1 MGIIKNKEKSLTR
14 VIAKQFLMIIIEEI
28 LLIIIFLMINASL
41 VGRGIIQYANYTE
54 NYLKEHKQELE
65 DTYPFDA
72 SKLPNY
78 CTYGI
83 FDINKQYRRC

>member
-1 MGIIKNKEKSLTR
+1 
-14 VIAKQFLMIIIEEI
+14 
-28 LLIIIFLMINASL
+28 MINASL

-78 CTYGI
+78 CTYAFNECPDCKNNRKIDAIVSSSGYS
-83 FDINKQYRRC
+83 KL